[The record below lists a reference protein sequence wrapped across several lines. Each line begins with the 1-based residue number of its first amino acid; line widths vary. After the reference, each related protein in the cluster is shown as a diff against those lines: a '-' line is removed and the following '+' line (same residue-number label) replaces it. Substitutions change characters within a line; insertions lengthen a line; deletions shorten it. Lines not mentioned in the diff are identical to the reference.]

1 MNLRYFCRSIGN
13 KIQLMRLCG
22 EENEKRGKSVCFE
35 DINIHLDFYL

>member
-22 EENEKRGKSVCFE
+22 EENEKKEKKVFVSK
-35 DINIHLDFYL
+35 I